1 MIARGRTN
9 FGFAEYCA
17 PTNNPESTVLR
28 RQLGAAPFCLSVP
41 NPTTKQKGCAQ
52 ISLAPLGKVAPQATD
67 EVPIKALKTNLDAY
81 PMGWQNPYSL
91 QGVGAKRRR
100 VLCVIVWKSD
110 ISTLFYPLHLPKGRK
125 GLVALWAT
133 PQKYIRAVLWGPHPS
148 PAAPPSPAGQGF
160 LRVLITCSSQQGKA

>member
-9 FGFAEYCA
+9 FGFAEILR
-17 PTNNPESTVLR
+17 PTNNPESSVLR

-41 NPTTKQKGCAQ
+41 DPTTKQKGCAQ
-52 ISLAPLGKVAPQATD
+52 KSLAPLGKVAPQATD
-67 EVPIKALKTNLDAY
+67 EVPIKPLKTNLDAY

-110 ISTLFYPLHLPKGRK
+110 ISTHFLPS
-125 GLVALWAT
+125 A
-133 PQKYIRAVLWGPHPS
+133 S
-148 PAAPPSPAGQGF
+148 P
-160 LRVLITCSSQQGKA
+160 